1 MINSRDSNTVCTQGN
16 AGQVKESFAVT
27 LVVLAA
33 WRKALE
39 ICDSWMMSVG
49 EERVNPADP
58 TTAPETS
65 NPDLNSP
72 AVAKTWVT
80 QEFVTAFNQA
90 ETSSTQ
96 LNQTSG

>member
-1 MINSRDSNTVCTQGN
+1 
-16 AGQVKESFAVT
+16 
-27 LVVLAA
+27 
-33 WRKALE
+33 
-39 ICDSWMMSVG
+39 MMSVG

>member
-1 MINSRDSNTVCTQGN
+1 M
-16 AGQVKESFAVT
+16 KESFAVT

-39 ICDSWMMSVG
+39 ICDSWMVSVG
-49 EERVNPADP
+49 EGRVN
-58 TTAPETS
+58 TTAPGTS
-65 NPDLNSP
+65 NSP

-90 ETSSTQ
+90 ETSSTR